1 MPRKPA
7 NTATETT
14 TATAPESAHV
24 DNRNLAL
31 WNAVCETDPRHTK
44 SFSRGGGFSGT
55 AINHTYQTR
64 RATEFFGPKGIGWG
78 VEILAADYCNG
89 APFIDEKHGVI
100 GHEKVHVLRIK
111 LWYTIDVRGKDG
123 LFDAVRGEIISF
135 GQTTFVGKN
144 KHGIF
149 TDEEAPKK
157 SLTDA
162 ESKALASLGF
172 SADIHLGL
180 YDSNKYVNDLKARI
194 EQAER
199 PKGPSVDEVRAA
211 MESAPTLD
219 ALKAAGALAAGL
231 NDADRAALKPV
242 FMARKAAIEA
252 A

>member
-1 MPRKPA
+1 MPRKTA
-7 NTATETT
+7 AATE
-14 TATAPESAHV
+14 TAPESAPV
-24 DNRNLAL
+24 DTPNLAL
-31 WNAVCETDPRHTK
+31 WNSVCETDPRHTK

-64 RATEFFGPKGIGWG
+64 RATEAFGPKGLGWG
-78 VEILAADYCNG
+78 TEVLSETWRKG
-89 APFIDEKHGVI
+89 APLLDDKHGVV
-100 GHEKVHVLRIK
+100 GHEIVHVLRVK
-111 LWYTIDVRGKDG
+111 LWYEVARRVGDG
-123 LFDAVRGEIISF
+123 PFETKRGEVISY

-180 YDSNKYVNDLKARI
+180 YDNNKYVNDLKARI
-194 EQAER
+194 EQAEK

-211 MESAPTLD
+211 MESAATMD

-231 NDADRAALKPV
+231 SDADRAALKPV

-252 A
+252 TP

>member
-1 MPRKPA
+1 MPRKTASAPD
-7 NTATETT
+7 ATETT
-14 TATAPESAHV
+14 ESAGILPPIEIT
-24 DNRNLAL
+24 NLSI
-31 WNAVCETDPRHTK
+31 WNSVCETDPRHTK

-64 RATEFFGPKGIGWG
+64 RATETFGPKGIGWG
-78 VEILAADYCNG
+78 VEILAENWREG
-89 APFIDEKHGVI
+89 APIIEEKHGVI
-100 GHEKVHVLRIK
+100 GHEIVHVLRIK
-111 LWYTIDVRGKDG
+111 LWYLRSQGTGHLDHE
-123 LFDAVRGEIISF
+123 RGEIVSF

-144 KHGIF
+144 KHGIY

-180 YDSNKYVNDLKARI
+180 YDNNKYVNDLKARI
-194 EQAER
+194 EQAEK

-211 MESAPTLD
+211 MESAPTMD
-219 ALKAAGALAAGL
+219 ALKAAGATAAGL
-231 NDADRAALKPV
+231 PDADRAALKPV
-242 FMARKAAIEA
+242 FMARKAALEA

>member
-1 MPRKPA
+1 MPRKSA
-7 NTATETT
+7 ATTAAETT
-14 TATAPESAHV
+14 TETAPESAPV
-24 DNRNLAL
+24 DTPNLAI
-31 WNAVCETDPRHTK
+31 WNSVCETDPRHTK

-64 RATEFFGPKGIGWG
+64 RATEAFGPKGIGWG
-78 VEILAADYCNG
+78 VEILSEDWRNG
-89 APFIDEKHGVI
+89 APLIDDKHGVI
-100 GHEKVHVLRIK
+100 GHETVHVLRIK
-111 LWYTIDVRGKDG
+111 LWYKRGDE
-123 LFDAVRGEIISF
+123 RGEIISY

-180 YDSNKYVNDLKARI
+180 YDNNKYVNDLKARI
-194 EQAER
+194 EQAEK
-199 PKGPSVDEVRAA
+199 PKGPTVDDVRTA
-211 MESAPTLD
+211 MESAATLD

-231 NDADRAALKPV
+231 GDADRAALKPI

>member
-1 MPRKPA
+1 MPRKSA
-7 NTATETT
+7 TTATETT
-14 TATAPESAHV
+14 TDTTETAPESALAIP
-24 DNRNLAL
+24 NLAI
-31 WNAVCETDPRHTK
+31 WNSVCETDPRHTK

-64 RATEFFGPKGIGWG
+64 RATEAFGPKGIGWG
-78 VEILAADYCNG
+78 VEILAEDWRNG
-89 APFIDEKHGVI
+89 APLLDDKHGVI
-100 GHEKVHVLRIK
+100 GHEVIHVLRIK
-111 LWYTIDVRGKDG
+111 LWYNHVPY
-123 LFDAVRGEIISF
+123 RGEIVSF

-144 KHGIF
+144 KHGVF

-180 YDSNKYVNDLKARI
+180 YDNNKYVNDLKARI
-194 EQAER
+194 EQAEK
-199 PKGPSVDEVRAA
+199 PKGPSVDDVRTA
-211 MESAPTLD
+211 MESAATLD

-231 NDADRAALKPV
+231 GEADRAALKPV

>member
-1 MPRKPA
+1 MPRKSA
-7 NTATETT
+7 ATTAAETT
-14 TATAPESAHV
+14 TDTAPEPAH
-24 DNRNLAL
+24 DNLSI
-31 WNAVCETDPRHTK
+31 WNSVCETDPRHTK

-64 RATEFFGPKGIGWG
+64 RATEAFGPKGIGWG
-78 VEILAADYCNG
+78 VEILAEDYCNG
-89 APFIDEKHGVI
+89 APLIDEKHGVI

-111 LWYTIDVRGKDG
+111 LWYEVSRRTPEGDFETK
-123 LFDAVRGEIISF
+123 RGEIASF

-180 YDSNKYVNDLKARI
+180 YDNNKYVNDLKARI
-194 EQAER
+194 EQAEK
-199 PKGPSVDEVRAA
+199 PKGPSVDDVRAA

-231 NDADRAALKPV
+231 CDADRAALKPI

-252 A
+252 TA

>member
-7 NTATETT
+7 TTATETT
-14 TATAPESAHV
+14 TTETAPESAPV
-24 DNRNLAL
+24 NSPNLSI
-31 WNAVCETDPRHTK
+31 WNSVCETDPRHTK

-64 RATEFFGPKGIGWG
+64 RATEAFGPKGIGWG
-78 VEILAADYCNG
+78 VEILAEDWRNG
-89 APFIDEKHGVI
+89 APLLDDKHGVI
-100 GHEKVHVLRIK
+100 GHEVIHVLRVK
-111 LWYTIDVRGKDG
+111 LWYRINSE
-123 LFDAVRGEIISF
+123 RGEVISF

-144 KHGIF
+144 KHGVY

-172 SADIHLGL
+172 SADVHLGL
-180 YDSNKYVNDLKARI
+180 YDNNKYVNDLKARI
-194 EQAER
+194 EQAEK
-199 PKGPSVDEVRAA
+199 PKGPSVDDVRTA
-211 MESAPTLD
+211 MESAATLD

-231 NDADRAALKPV
+231 SETDRAALKPV

-252 A
+252 S

>member
-1 MPRKPA
+1 MPRKSA
-7 NTATETT
+7 TTATETT
-14 TATAPESAHV
+14 TETAPESAPV
-24 DNRNLAL
+24 DTPNLSI
-31 WNAVCETDPRHTK
+31 WNSVCETDPRHTK

-64 RATEFFGPKGIGWG
+64 RATETFGPKGIGWG
-78 VEILAADYCNG
+78 VEILAENWREG
-89 APFIDEKHGVI
+89 APILDDKHGVI
-100 GHEKVHVLRIK
+100 GHEVVHILRIK
-111 LWYTIDVRGKDG
+111 LWYLRSQGTGHLDHE
-123 LFDAVRGEIISF
+123 RGEVVSF

-144 KHGIF
+144 KHGIY

-157 SLTDA
+157 SMTDA

-180 YDSNKYVNDLKARI
+180 YDNNKYVNDLKARI
-194 EQAER
+194 EQAEK
-199 PKGPSVDEVRAA
+199 PKGPTVDDVRTA
-211 MESAPTLD
+211 MESAATLD

-231 NDADRAALKPV
+231 GEADRAALKPV

>member
-1 MPRKPA
+1 MPRKSA
-7 NTATETT
+7 ATTAETT
-14 TATAPESAHV
+14 TETAPESAPV
-24 DNRNLAL
+24 DTPNLAI
-31 WNAVCETDPRHTK
+31 WNSVCETDPRHTK

-55 AINHTYQTR
+55 AINHTYQQR
-64 RATEFFGPKGIGWG
+64 RATETFGPKGIGWG
-78 VEILAADYCNG
+78 TTILDENWVKG
-89 APFIDEKHGVI
+89 APIIDDKHGVI
-100 GHEKVHVLRIK
+100 GHETVHVLRIR
-111 LWYTIDVRGKDG
+111 LWYYHGDKP
-123 LFDAVRGEIISF
+123 GEIVSF

-180 YDSNKYVNDLKARI
+180 YDNNKYVNDLKARI
-194 EQAER
+194 EQAEK
-199 PKGPSVDEVRAA
+199 PKGPTVDDVRTA
-211 MESAPTLD
+211 MESAATLD

-231 NDADRAALKPV
+231 GDADRAVLKPI